1 MMGITLK
8 GTVCITL
15 LTAGLA
21 FLPRAH
27 AAHATNFLDA
37 LESEVTN
44 RVANPDPDASRAQRR
59 ALSNAAR
66 SLARNTRTL
75 PADLGALAS
84 AAAQLDAAFASDE
97 GFASLEADALADY
110 SAEAHARLDGV
121 YLWIGTNTVARG
133 LNNQVVKADAA
144 LDRADSETNGVP
156 AQARALASAFN
167 KILRV
172 ENRVQSLFPA
182 PIILPPVVPPPVVT
196 NPPPIILPP
205 AVPPGT
211 PGLAPDSVGTRYVT
225 LFENAIVNDQSIF
238 YFSTAQTGAQIYNV
252 HHPEELGL
260 WTYVR
265 TGADVAVI
273 AVTPNYPGNA
283 SPRLLN
289 LTFTSA
295 TEGTFTGTTYF
306 GEAVE
311 GTFTVIQ

>member
-1 MMGITLK
+1 MGVILK

-15 LTAGLA
+15 LAAGLA
-21 FLPRAH
+21 FSPDARGD
-27 AAHATNFLDA
+27 HATNFLDA

-44 RVANPDPDASRAQRR
+44 RVASPGTNSSRAQLR

-66 SLARNTRTL
+66 SLARNTPTL
-75 PADLGALAS
+75 SADLGALAS
-84 AAAQLDAAFASDE
+84 AATQLDAGFPEDE
-97 GFASLEADALADY
+97 DFMTLEANAIADY
-110 SAEAHARLDGV
+110 SAEAHARLDSI
-121 YLWIGTNTVARG
+121 YLWIGTNTVSRG
-133 LNNQVVKADAA
+133 LSNQVVKADAA
-144 LDRADSETNGVP
+144 LDRADTGTNGVP
-156 AQARALASAFN
+156 AKARALASAFN
-167 KILRV
+167 RILPV
-172 ENRVQSLFPA
+172 EKKVRSLFPA
-182 PIILPPVVPPPVVT
+182 PIILPPVVPPPVFT
-196 NPPPIILPP
+196 NPPPVTLPP

-225 LFENAIVNDQSIF
+225 LSENAIVNEQTVF

-273 AVTPNYPGNA
+273 AVSPNYPANA
-283 SPRLLN
+283 NSRLLN

-295 TEGTFTGTTYF
+295 TTGTFTGTTFF
-306 GEAVE
+306 GEGIE

>member
-1 MMGITLK
+1 MGSILK
-8 GTVCITL
+8 GTVYITL
-15 LTAGLA
+15 LAAGMA
-21 FLPRAH
+21 FATNAR

-37 LESEVTN
+37 LEREVTN
-44 RVANPDPDASRAQRR
+44 RLAEAGSETPRPQLR

-66 SLARNTRTL
+66 TLGRTTKTFS
-75 PADLGALAS
+75 ADLGALAS
-84 AAAQLDAAFASDE
+84 AATQLNA
-97 GFASLEADALADY
+97 GFADDEDLATLEADAVADY
-110 SAEAHARLDGV
+110 SAEAHARLNSI
-121 YLWIGTNTVARG
+121 YLWIGTNTVSRG

-144 LDRADSETNGVP
+144 LDRADAETNGVS

-167 KILRV
+167 KILPV
-172 ENRVQSLFPA
+172 EKKVRSLFPA

-225 LFENAIVNDQSIF
+225 LSENAIVNDQTVF

-260 WTYVR
+260 WSYVR

-295 TEGTFTGTTYF
+295 ASGTFTGTTYF
-306 GEAVE
+306 GEALE
-311 GTFTVIQ
+311 GTFVVVQ